1 MAAKVQNKAETFTF
15 VFSGVIE
22 KEAASPRPK
31 GKGRSRG
38 VSSDQRFVCGCPE
51 YVSGGSASLWFALG
65 AARVAPPALSL

>member
-22 KEAASPRPK
+22 KEAASPHPK

-51 YVSGGSASLWFALG
+51 YVSGGSASLWFAAH
-65 AARVAPPALSL
+65 AA